1 MILKRNAAN
10 PILVPN
16 PENDWEALNVFNCAV
31 VYADDLFHM
40 LYRAQGMDRVSSI
53 GYAVSSDGVHF
64 NRMQQPVFSP
74 HDEWDELG
82 VEDPR
87 VTYLPDER
95 RYIMAYT
102 AYSSRG
108 ITPYFAESKNLI
120 TWKRT
125 APLEVGMKNKD
136 HVLFP
141 CKVKD
146 RYVTFYRRVPNIGL
160 AFSKYLK
167 SWEDFQP
174 LLAPRPGKW
183 DCKCI
188 GAAGVPIQT
197 EQGWLCIY
205 HGYDDENVYRLGS
218 FLLDMDD
225 PSKIL
230 ARAEGFLIEP
240 QEPWEKKGDVP
251 NVIFSTANPV
261 VDGKV
266 YVYYGGA
273 DRVIGLATCSL
284 EELLDFT
291 LHG

>member
-1 MILKRNAAN
+1 MILKRYSEN
-10 PILVPN
+10 PILLPD
-16 PENDWEALNVFNCAV
+16 PRHAWEALNVFNCAV
-31 VYADDLFHM
+31 VYTGDLFHM

-64 NRMQQPVFSP
+64 NRLQQPVFTP
-74 HDEWDELG
+74 QDEWDELG

-87 VTYLPDER
+87 VTYLSDEK

-102 AYSSRG
+102 AYSSKG

-120 TWKRT
+120 TWKRI
-125 APLEVGMKNKD
+125 APLEVGVKNKD

-141 CKVKD
+141 MKVKD
-146 RYVTFYRRVPNIGL
+146 RYVTFHRRIPNIGL
-160 AFSKYLK
+160 AFSNDLK
-167 SWEDFQP
+167 NWEDFQP

-197 EQGWLCIY
+197 RQGWLCIY

-218 FLLDMDD
+218 CLLDLDD
-225 PSKIL
+225 PAKVL

-240 QEPWEKKGDVP
+240 QEPWEKQGDVP

-266 YVYYGGA
+266 FVYYGGA

>member
-1 MILKRNAAN
+1 MILKRHAAN
-10 PILVPN
+10 PILEPD
-16 PENDWEALNVFNCAV
+16 PRHTWEALNVFNCAV
-31 VYADDLFHM
+31 VHNDSLFHM
-40 LYRAQGMDRVSSI
+40 LYRAQGVSRVSSI
-53 GYAVSSDGVHF
+53 GYAVSSDGIHF
-64 NRMQQPVFSP
+64 NRLQQPVLTP
-74 HDEWDELG
+74 QDEWDERG

-87 VTYLPDER
+87 VTYLSDEQ

-108 ITPYFAESKNLI
+108 ITPFFAESKNLI
-120 TWKRT
+120 TWKRI
-125 APLEVGMKNKD
+125 APLEVGVQNKD

-141 CKVKD
+141 TKIKGK
-146 RYVTFYRRVPNIGL
+146 YVTFHRRIPDIGL
-160 AFSKYLK
+160 AFSKDLK
-167 SWEDFQP
+167 NWEDFRQ
-174 LLAPRPGKW
+174 LLSPRPNKW

-188 GAAGVPIQT
+188 GAAGVPIPT

-218 FLLDMDD
+218 FLLDRDD
-225 PSKIL
+225 PSRVL

-261 VDGKV
+261 VNGKV

-284 EELLDFT
+284 NDLLDFT

>member
-1 MILKRNAAN
+1 MILKRHSEN
-10 PILVPN
+10 PILLPDPCN
-16 PENDWEALNVFNCAV
+16 AWEELNVFNCAV
-31 VYADDLFHM
+31 VYADGLFHM

-64 NRMQQPVFSP
+64 NRLQQPVFTP
-74 HDEWDELG
+74 QDEWDELG

-87 VTYLPDER
+87 VTYLSDEQ

-102 AYSSRG
+102 AYSSGG

-120 TWKRT
+120 TWKRI

-141 CKVKD
+141 RKVKD
-146 RYVTFYRRVPNIGL
+146 RYVTFHRRVPNIGL
-160 AFSKYLK
+160 AFSKDLK

-225 PSKIL
+225 PAKVL

-240 QEPWEKKGDVP
+240 QEPWERRGDVP

-284 EELLDFT
+284 QELLDFT

>member
-1 MILKRNAAN
+1 MILKRHSAN
-10 PILVPN
+10 PVLVPN
-16 PENDWEALNVFNCAV
+16 PGNDWEALNVFNCAV

-53 GYAVSSDGVHF
+53 GYAVSSDGISF
-64 NRMQQPVFSP
+64 NRLQQPVFTP
-74 HDEWDELG
+74 QDELDELG

-87 VTYLPDER
+87 ITYLSDEK

-108 ITPYFAESKNLI
+108 ITPFFAESKNLI
-120 TWKRT
+120 AWKRI
-125 APLEVGMKNKD
+125 APLEVGAKSKD

-141 CKVKD
+141 GRVKGN
-146 RYVTFYRRVPNIGL
+146 YVTFQRRIPNIGL
-160 AFSKYLK
+160 AFSKDLK
-167 SWEDFQP
+167 NWKDFKP

-197 EQGWLCIY
+197 DQGWLCIY
-205 HGYDDENVYRLGS
+205 HGYDDENIYRLGS
-218 FLLDMDD
+218 FLLDLDD
-225 PSKIL
+225 PSKVV

-240 QEPWEKKGDVP
+240 QEPWERKGDVP

-266 YVYYGGA
+266 FVYYGGA
-273 DRVIGLATCSL
+273 DRVIGLAACSL
-284 EELLDFT
+284 KELLDFT